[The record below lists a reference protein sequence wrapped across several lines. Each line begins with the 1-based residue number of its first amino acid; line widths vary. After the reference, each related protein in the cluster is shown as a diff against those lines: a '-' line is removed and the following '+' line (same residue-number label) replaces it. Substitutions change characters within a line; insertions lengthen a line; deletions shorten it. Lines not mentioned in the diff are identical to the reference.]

1 MKITIL
7 KSDLQKIINSTFKQG
22 ANVGQVIEQLKRLF
36 KNDLII
42 VID

>member
-7 KSDLQKIINSTFKQG
+7 KSDLQRLIDNTFKSG
-22 ANVGQVIEQLKRLF
+22 ANMGQVMEQLKRLF
-36 KNDLII
+36 KNNLVI